1 MSTTTHA
8 DHTRGVTMAA
18 PGQRLLARTLPP
30 WWLLLLTGIGWVL
43 VSLILLRFD
52 YTSVYAISLLFGF
65 VAIAAGILEIG
76 ITFLVSG
83 WWKLLN
89 AVLAIAY
96 IAAGV
101 VAFIHPGNT
110 FAALAAVFSF
120 VLVFAGVFDVI
131 MAISARKEIEVWWL
145 QLIGGIIEL
154 ALGFWAA
161 GYWGRSEILLVA
173 WAAAFALIHGVRDVV
188 FAFRIREVQHVA
200 DA

>member
-1 MSTTTHA
+1 
-8 DHTRGVTMAA
+8 MATG
-18 PGQRLLARTLPP
+18 GQRLLARALPP
-30 WWLLLLTGIGWVL
+30 WWLLILTGVSWVL

-65 VAIAAGILEIG
+65 VAIAAGIAEIG
-76 ITFLVSG
+76 ITFIVSG

-101 VAFIHPGNT
+101 VSFIHPGNT
-110 FAALAAVFSF
+110 FVALAAVFSF
-120 VLVFAGVFDVI
+120 VLVLAGVFDVI

-161 GYWGRSEILLVA
+161 GYYGRSEILLVA
-173 WAAAFALIHGVRDVV
+173 WAAAFALIRGVRDVV
-188 FAFRIREVQHVA
+188 LAFRVRETQHVA
-200 DA
+200 

>member
-1 MSTTTHA
+1 
-8 DHTRGVTMAA
+8 MAT
-18 PGQRLLARTLPP
+18 PGQRLLARALPP
-30 WWLLLLTGIGWVL
+30 WWVLLLTGVSWVL

-65 VAIAAGILEIG
+65 VAIAAGIAEIG
-76 ITFLVSG
+76 ITFIVSG

-89 AVLAIAY
+89 AILAIAY

-101 VAFIHPGNT
+101 VSFIHPGDT

-120 VLVFAGVFDVI
+120 VLVLAGFFDVI

-145 QLIGGIIEL
+145 QLLGGIIEL

-173 WAAAFALIHGVRDVV
+173 WAAAFTLIRGVRDVV
-188 FAFRIREVQHVA
+188 LAFRIRELQHVA
-200 DA
+200 GP

>member
-8 DHTRGVTMAA
+8 GPVEGATKA
-18 PGQRLLARTLPP
+18 GQRLLARTLPP
-30 WWLLLLTGIGWVL
+30 WWLLLLTGISWVL

-65 VAIAAGILEIG
+65 VAIAAGIAEIG
-76 ITFLVSG
+76 ITFIVDG

-89 AVLAIAY
+89 GVLAVAY

-101 VAFIHPGNT
+101 IAFIHPGDT

-120 VLVFAGVFDVI
+120 VLVLAGVFDVI
-131 MAISARKEIEVWWL
+131 MSISARKEIEVWWL
-145 QLIGGIIEL
+145 QLIGGIIEI

-173 WAAAFALIHGVRDVV
+173 WAAAFTLIRGVRDVV
-188 FAFRIREVQHVA
+188 YAFRIRELQHTA
-200 DA
+200 GA

>member
-8 DHTRGVTMAA
+8 DHTRGVTTAT
-18 PGQRLLARTLPP
+18 PGQRLLASALPP
-30 WWLLLLTGIGWVL
+30 WWLLLLTGVGWVL

-65 VAIAAGILEIG
+65 VAIAAGIAEIG
-76 ITFLVSG
+76 ITFVVSG

-101 VAFIHPGNT
+101 VSFIHPGDT
-110 FAALAAVFSF
+110 FVALAAVFSF
-120 VLVFAGVFDVI
+120 VLVLAGVFDVM
-131 MAISARKEIEVWWL
+131 MAISARHEIEVWWL
-145 QLIGGIIEL
+145 QLFGGIIEL

-173 WAAAFALIHGVRDVV
+173 WAAAFVLIRGVRDVV
-188 FAFRIREVQHVA
+188 LAFRIREIQL

>member
-8 DHTRGVTMAA
+8 GQTPEARMAT
-18 PGQRLLARTLPP
+18 PGQRLLARALPP
-30 WWLLLLTGIGWVL
+30 WWLVLLTGIGWVL
-43 VSLILLRFD
+43 VSVILLRFD

-65 VAIAAGILEIG
+65 VAIAAGIVEIG
-76 ITFLVSG
+76 VTFLVSG

-101 VAFIHPGNT
+101 ISFIHPGDT

-120 VLVFAGVFDVI
+120 VLVLAGVFDVI
-131 MAISARKEIEVWWL
+131 MAISARREIEVWWL

-161 GYWGRSEILLVA
+161 GYFGRSEILLVA
-173 WAAAFALIHGVRDVV
+173 WAAAFALIRGVQEVV
-188 FAFRIREVQHVA
+188 FAFRIREVQYVRA
-200 DA
+200 

>member
-1 MSTTTHA
+1 
-8 DHTRGVTMAA
+8 MAA

>member
-8 DHTRGVTMAA
+8 GQTPEARMAT
-18 PGQRLLARTLPP
+18 PGQRLLARALPP
-30 WWLLLLTGIGWVL
+30 WWLVLLTGIGWVL
-43 VSLILLRFD
+43 VSIILLRFD

-65 VAIAAGILEIG
+65 VAIAAGIVEIG
-76 ITFLVSG
+76 VTFLVSG

-101 VAFIHPGNT
+101 ISFIHPGDT

-120 VLVFAGVFDVI
+120 VLVLAGVFDVI
-131 MAISARKEIEVWWL
+131 MAISARREIEVWWL

-161 GYWGRSEILLVA
+161 GYFGRSEILLVA
-173 WAAAFALIHGVRDVV
+173 WAAAFALIRGVQEVV
-188 FAFRIREVQHVA
+188 FAFRIREVQHVRA
-200 DA
+200 